1 MSISKR
7 VKTYLEEEGVAYEH
21 GEHPRAFTA
30 QEVAAAEH
38 VPGKELAKTVML
50 TDGEAFIMAVLP
62 ATEMVD
68 VDEFREIAGNP
79 DLRLADEEEFS
90 GLFPNVETG
99 AMPPFGNLY
108 DVPVFVDATLRE
120 DESITFNAGTHTDT
134 IRLTYTDFERLV
146 DPVVAEFS
154 RTSSSASGDSRSG

>member
-1 MSISKR
+1 MSIARR
-7 VKTYLEEEGVAYEH
+7 VKTYLDEEGVAYEH
-21 GEHPRAFTA
+21 SEHPPAFTA

-50 TDGEAFIMAVLP
+50 TDGEAFVMAVLP
-62 ATEMVD
+62 ATRRIALD
-68 VDEFREIAGNP
+68 DLREVAGLP
-79 DLRLADEEEFS
+79 DLRLAEENEFA

-99 AMPPFGNLY
+99 AMAPFGNLY
-108 DVPVFVDATLRE
+108 DVPVFVDQALRE

-134 IRLTYTDFERLV
+134 IRMAYADFERLV

-154 RTSSSASGDSRSG
+154 ERLS

>member
-1 MSISKR
+1 MSIARR

-21 GEHPRAFTA
+21 SEHPPAFTA

-50 TDGEAFIMAVLP
+50 TDGEAFVMAVLP
-62 ATEMVD
+62 ATRRIALD
-68 VDEFREIAGNP
+68 DLREVAGLP
-79 DLRLADEEEFS
+79 DLRLAEEDEFA

-99 AMPPFGNLY
+99 AMAPFGNLY
-108 DVPVFVDATLRE
+108 DVPVFVDQALRE

-134 IRLTYTDFERLV
+134 IRMAYADFERLV
-146 DPVVAEFS
+146 GPVVAEFS
-154 RTSSSASGDSRSG
+154 EPL

>member
-1 MSISKR
+1 MSIARR

-21 GEHPRAFTA
+21 SEHPPAFTA

-50 TDGEAFIMAVLP
+50 TDGEAFVMAVLP
-62 ATEMVD
+62 ATRRIALD
-68 VDEFREIAGNP
+68 DFREVAGLP
-79 DLRLADEEEFS
+79 DLRLAEEDEFA

-99 AMPPFGNLY
+99 AMAPFGNLY
-108 DVPVFVDATLRE
+108 DVPVFVDQALRE

-134 IRLTYTDFERLV
+134 IRMAYADFERLV
-146 DPVVAEFS
+146 GPVVAEFS
-154 RTSSSASGDSRSG
+154 ERFS